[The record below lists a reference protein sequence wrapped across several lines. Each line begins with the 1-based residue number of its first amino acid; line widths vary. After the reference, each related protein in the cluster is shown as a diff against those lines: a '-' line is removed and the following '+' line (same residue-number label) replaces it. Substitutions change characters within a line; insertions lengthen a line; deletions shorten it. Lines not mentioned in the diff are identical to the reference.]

1 MVDRLIW
8 PSTRDIGHWR
18 SASPPRYTPAMGEML
33 RTSLHGHEVA
43 YRDEGQGDAILLV
56 HGMAGSSR
64 TWREVLPSLA
74 EHHRVVAPDLV
85 GHGRSEKPAGDYSLG
100 AFANLLRDLLD
111 TLGIE
116 HATVVGQSL
125 GGGIA
130 MQFAYQFPERVDRLV
145 LVSSGGLGREVS
157 WMLRLLAAPGAEL
170 ALPLIAPWFV
180 RDPGTATSRW
190 LRDRGVRVARL
201 AEMWDAYSSLTDA
214 ETRAAFLRTLRAVV
228 DPGGQTIDASD
239 RLHLAASTPTLI
251 IWGDADAIIP
261 VQHATDAHAAL
272 PGSRLEIF
280 EGVGHFPQAED
291 PARFLAVL
299 EDFLG
304 TTAPLRRT
312 A

>member
-1 MVDRLIW
+1 
-8 PSTRDIGHWR
+8 
-18 SASPPRYTPAMGEML
+18 MGPI
-33 RTSLHGHEVA
+33 RQITLHGHQVA
-43 YRDEGQGDAILLV
+43 YRDQGRGDTVLLV

-64 TWREVLPSLA
+64 TWRDVLPSLA
-74 EHHRVVAPDLV
+74 EHHRVLAPDLV
-85 GHGRSEKPAGDYSLG
+85 GHGRSEKPPGDYSLG

-111 TLGIE
+111 ALEIE
-116 HATVVGQSL
+116 KVTIVGQSL

-130 MQFAYQFPERVDRLV
+130 LQFAYQFPERVDRLV

-170 ALPLIAPWFV
+170 ALPVLAPWFV
-180 RDPGTATSRW
+180 RDPGMAASRW

-201 AEMWDAYSSLTDA
+201 AEMWDAYASLTDA
-214 ETRAAFLRTLRAVV
+214 ENRAAFLRTLRAVV

-239 RLHLAASTPTLI
+239 RLHLAAGVPTLI
-251 IWGDADAIIP
+251 VWGDADAIIP

-280 EGVGHFPQAED
+280 EGVGHFPQNED
-291 PARFLAVL
+291 PARFVEVI
-299 EDFLG
+299 EDFLE
-304 TTAPLRRT
+304 TTAPSRQT